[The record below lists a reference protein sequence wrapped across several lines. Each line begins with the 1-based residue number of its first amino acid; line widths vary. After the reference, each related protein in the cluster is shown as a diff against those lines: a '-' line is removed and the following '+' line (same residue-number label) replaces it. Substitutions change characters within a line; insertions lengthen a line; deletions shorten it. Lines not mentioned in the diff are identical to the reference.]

1 MPNDAKLGLVIGVGL
16 VLALGVVYYRK
27 DSPQAPSG
35 QQSAASDSASIQSG
49 APPGR
54 GLTRGKARPVSQQ
67 HDGPLDEPPP
77 VPDPMNS
84 ASPE

>member
-1 MPNDAKLGLVIGVGL
+1 MPNDAKLGMVIGLGL

-27 DSPQAPSG
+27 DGPQAPSG

-49 APPGR
+49 R
-54 GLTRGKARPVSQQ
+54 GPTRAKARAVSQH
-67 HDGPLDEPPP
+67 HDGPLDEPAP
-77 VPDPMNS
+77 VPDPMNP